1 MRLLLKSLALCLDTV
16 RRDGSMIRDR
26 LQLNSGAQVE
36 AQASGVNGS
45 ATPESDDVS

>member
-1 MRLLLKSLALCLDTV
+1 METQFSFFHLKS
-16 RRDGSMIRDR
+16 
-26 LQLNSGAQVE
+26 VE